1 MHIKKKILLL
11 HINFSKLKEV
21 FMKRILFLI
30 CCLTISTM
38 MFAQSEISKLFPT
51 LTGLQRT
58 TFFDWLDDCHDSYST
73 LTMPTETA
81 ELNGKQYLV
90 FETSHPKNAVLLRE
104 EDNKVLIYSSA
115 YEKDLVLYDWTLKEG
130 DYLSYLAM
138 DPYIPFITIGEY
150 EIPAIVDWHYVK
162 VEENGELTTKK
173 EPLGKKKVTK
183 VSTITLLDGNEY
195 KMWEFDS
202 FDFYIETLG
211 WISSKDYRSGDYFRL
226 IEEPEDYLI
235 PTCYLG
241 EFLVCV
247 SRNGQMLYSIDQEEK
262 QRYGAACKCL
272 SAGAEDPE
280 TNIETIT
287 TPTPT
292 TQKIIH
298 NGQLYIIRDGKT
310 YNVMGVEIE
319 NMNF

>member
-1 MHIKKKILLL
+1 
-11 HINFSKLKEV
+11 
-21 FMKRILFLI
+21 MKRILFFI

-38 MFAQSEISKLFPT
+38 MFAQSELSELFPT
-51 LTGLQRT
+51 LAGLQRT
-58 TFFDWLDDCHDSYST
+58 TFFDWFYDCRDSYST
-73 LTMPTETA
+73 LTMPTETV
-81 ELNGKQYLV
+81 ELNGKQYMV
-90 FETSHPKNAVLLRE
+90 FEFFTKHILLRE

-115 YEKDLVLYDWTLKEG
+115 YEKDLVFYDWTLEEE

-150 EIPAIVDWHYVK
+150 KIPAIVDWHYIE
-162 VEENGELTTKK
+162 VEENGELITKK

-195 KMWEFDS
+195 KMWEFNS

-226 IEEPEDYLI
+226 IEEPYAFGTAI

-241 EFLVCV
+241 EFLVCI
-247 SRNGQMLYSIDQEEK
+247 SRNGQMLYSIDKEEK

-280 TNIETIT
+280 TNIEVIT
-287 TPTPT
+287 TPTPSI
-292 TQKIIH
+292 QKFIR

-310 YNVMGVEIE
+310 YNVMGVEVE
-319 NMNF
+319 NVDF

>member
-1 MHIKKKILLL
+1 MSLQLFSQADIK
-11 HINFSKLKEV
+11 E
-21 FMKRILFLI
+21 
-30 CCLTISTM
+30 
-38 MFAQSEISKLFPT
+38 LFPT
-51 LTGLQRT
+51 LAGLQRT
-58 TFFDWLDDCHDSYST
+58 TFLNWIVDCQDSYST
-73 LTMPTETA
+73 LTMPTETV

-90 FETSHPKNAVLLRE
+90 FETSTPKATVLLRE

-115 YEKDLVLYDWTLKEG
+115 YEKDLVFYDWTLEEG

-150 EIPAIVDWHYVK
+150 KIPAIVDWHYIE
-162 VEENGELTTKK
+162 VEENGELITKK

-195 KMWEFDS
+195 KMWEFNS

-226 IEEPEDYLI
+226 IEEPEDRLI
-235 PTCYLG
+235 ETCGYLG

-292 TQKIIH
+292 TQKIIRD
-298 NGQLYIIRDGKT
+298 GQLYIIRDGKT
-310 YNVMGVEIE
+310 YNIMGVEVE

>member
-1 MHIKKKILLL
+1 
-11 HINFSKLKEV
+11 
-21 FMKRILFLI
+21 MKRISFFLLCSLMSLQLFSQTDI
-30 CCLTISTM
+30 
-38 MFAQSEISKLFPT
+38 EKLFPT
-51 LTGLQRT
+51 LAGLQRT
-58 TFFDWLDDCHDSYST
+58 TFLNWIVDCQDSYST
-73 LTMPTETA
+73 LTMPTETV

-90 FETSHPKNAVLLRE
+90 FETSTPKATVLLRE

-115 YEKDLVLYDWTLKEG
+115 YEKDLVFYDWTLKEG
-130 DYLSYLAM
+130 DYLSYLMA
-138 DPYIPFITIGEY
+138 DVDTLFPRITVGEY
-150 EIPAIVDWHYVK
+150 KISVIVDWHYVK
-162 VEENGELTTKK
+162 VEENGELITKK

-202 FDFYIETLG
+202 RDVYIETLG
-211 WISSKDYRSGDYFRL
+211 WISGEDSRSGDYFRL
-226 IEEPEDYLI
+226 IEEPEDHLI
-235 PTCYLG
+235 ETCGYLG

-280 TNIETIT
+280 TNIEVIT

-292 TQKIIH
+292 IHKIIRD
-298 NGQLYIIRDGKT
+298 GQLYIIRDGKT
-310 YNVMGVEIE
+310 YNVMGVEIK
-319 NMNF
+319 NMDF

>member
-1 MHIKKKILLL
+1 
-11 HINFSKLKEV
+11 
-21 FMKRILFLI
+21 MKRIPFFLI
-30 CCLTISTM
+30 CSLMSLQLFSQTDIK
-38 MFAQSEISKLFPT
+38 ELFPT
-51 LTGLQRT
+51 LAGLQRT
-58 TFFDWLDDCHDSYST
+58 TFFAWTDDCQNSYST
-73 LTMPTETA
+73 LTMPTKTV
-81 ELNGKQYLV
+81 ELNGKQYMVLE
-90 FETSHPKNAVLLRE
+90 FFAKHILLRE

-115 YEKDLVLYDWTLKEG
+115 YEKDLVFYDWTLEEG

-150 EIPAIVDWHYVK
+150 KIPAIVDWHYIE
-162 VEENGELTTKK
+162 VEENGELITKK

-195 KMWEFDS
+195 KMWEFNS

-226 IEEPEDYLI
+226 IEEPYAFGTEI
-235 PTCYLG
+235 STCYLG
-241 EFLVCV
+241 EFLVCI
-247 SRNGQMLYSIDQEEK
+247 SRNGQMLYSIDEEEK
-262 QRYGAACKCL
+262 QRFGAACKCL

-310 YNVMGVEIE
+310 YNIMGVEVE

>member
-1 MHIKKKILLL
+1 MSLQLFSQTDIK
-11 HINFSKLKEV
+11 E
-21 FMKRILFLI
+21 
-30 CCLTISTM
+30 
-38 MFAQSEISKLFPT
+38 LFPT
-51 LTGLQRT
+51 LAGLQRT
-58 TFFDWLDDCHDSYST
+58 TFFNWLDDCHNSYST
-73 LTMPTETA
+73 LTMPTETV

-90 FETSHPKNAVLLRE
+90 FETSTPKATVLLRE

-115 YEKDLVLYDWTLKEG
+115 YEKDLVFYDWTLKEG
-130 DYLSYLAM
+130 DYLSYLMA
-138 DPYIPFITIGEY
+138 DVDTLFPRITVGEY
-150 EIPAIVDWHYVK
+150 KISVIVDWHYVK
-162 VEENGELTTKK
+162 VEENGELITKK
-173 EPLGKKKVTK
+173 EPLEKKKVTK

-226 IEEPEDYLI
+226 IEEPYADGTAF

-241 EFLVCV
+241 EFIVCV
-247 SRNGQMLYSIDQEEK
+247 SRNGQMLYSIDEEEK

-272 SAGAEDPE
+272 SAGAENPE

-310 YNVMGVEIE
+310 YNIMGVEIE

>member
-1 MHIKKKILLL
+1 MSLQLFSQTDIK
-11 HINFSKLKEV
+11 E
-21 FMKRILFLI
+21 
-30 CCLTISTM
+30 
-38 MFAQSEISKLFPT
+38 LFPT
-51 LTGLQRT
+51 LAGLQRT
-58 TFFDWLDDCHDSYST
+58 TFFNWLDDCHNSYST
-73 LTMPTETA
+73 LTMPTETV

-90 FETSHPKNAVLLRE
+90 LEFFKKHILLRE

-115 YEKDLVLYDWTLKEG
+115 YEKDLVFYDWTLKEG

-173 EPLGKKKVTK
+173 EPLGEKKVTK

-195 KMWEFDS
+195 KIWEFDS
-202 FDFYIETLG
+202 RDVYIETLG
-211 WISSKDYRSGDYFRL
+211 WISSKDSRSGDYFRL
-226 IEEPEDYLI
+226 IEEPYADGTAF

-241 EFLVCV
+241 EFIVCV

-280 TNIETIT
+280 TNIEVIT

-292 TQKIIH
+292 TQKIIRD
-298 NGQLYIIRDGKT
+298 GQLYIIRDGKT
-310 YNVMGVEIE
+310 YNVMGVEVE
-319 NMNF
+319 NMNFG

>member
-1 MHIKKKILLL
+1 
-11 HINFSKLKEV
+11 
-21 FMKRILFLI
+21 MKRISFFLLCSLMSLQLFSQADI
-30 CCLTISTM
+30 
-38 MFAQSEISKLFPT
+38 EKLFPT

-58 TFFDWLDDCHDSYST
+58 TFFNWLDDCHNSYST
-73 LTMPTETA
+73 LTMPTETV
-81 ELNGKQYLV
+81 ELNGKQYMVLN
-90 FETSHPKNAVLLRE
+90 FLTMPILLRE
-104 EDNKVLIYSSA
+104 ENNKVLIYSSA
-115 YEKDLVLYDWTLKEG
+115 YEKDLVFYDWTLKEG
-130 DYLSYLAM
+130 DYLSYLAI

-150 EIPAIVDWHYVK
+150 EIPPIVDWHYVK
-162 VEENGELTTKK
+162 VEENEELITKK

-195 KMWEFDS
+195 KMWEFNSRDV
-202 FDFYIETLG
+202 YIETLG
-211 WISSKDYRSGDYFRL
+211 WISGEDSRSGDYFRL
-226 IEEPEDYLI
+226 INDDRTVI

-247 SRNGQMLYSIDQEEK
+247 SRNGQMLYSIDKEEK

-280 TNIETIT
+280 TDIEVIT

-292 TQKIIH
+292 IQKIIRD
-298 NGQLYIIRDGKT
+298 GQLYIIRDGKT
-310 YNVMGVEIE
+310 YNVMGVEVE

>member
-1 MHIKKKILLL
+1 MSLQV
-11 HINFSKLKEV
+11 FSQTDIE
-21 FMKRILFLI
+21 
-30 CCLTISTM
+30 
-38 MFAQSEISKLFPT
+38 KLFPT
-51 LTGLQRT
+51 LAGLQRT
-58 TFFDWLDDCHDSYST
+58 TFLNWIVDCQDSYST
-73 LTMPTETA
+73 LTMPTETV
-81 ELNGKQYLV
+81 ELNSKQYLV
-90 FETSHPKNAVLLRE
+90 FETSTPKATVLLRE

-115 YEKDLVLYDWTLKEG
+115 YEKDLVFYDWTLEEG
-130 DYLSYLAM
+130 DYLSYLMA
-138 DPYIPFITIGEY
+138 DVDTLFPRITVGEY
-150 EIPAIVDWHYVK
+150 KISVIVDWHYVK
-162 VEENGELTTKK
+162 VEENGELITKK

-195 KMWEFDS
+195 KMWEFNS

-226 IEEPEDYLI
+226 IEEPYAFGTAI
-235 PTCYLG
+235 STCYLG
-241 EFLVCV
+241 EFLVCI

-262 QRYGAACKCL
+262 QRFGAACKCL

-292 TQKIIH
+292 IQKIIH

-319 NMNF
+319 NMIF